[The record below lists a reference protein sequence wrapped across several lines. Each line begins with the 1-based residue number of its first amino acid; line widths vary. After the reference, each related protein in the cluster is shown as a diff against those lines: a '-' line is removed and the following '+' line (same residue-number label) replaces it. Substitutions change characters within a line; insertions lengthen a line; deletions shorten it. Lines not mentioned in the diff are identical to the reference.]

1 MRLVHHVFQDRTTAP
16 IIEHMSNV
24 PEFNHVAQELCLKVS
39 KLGRLVMCCPEKK
52 HLNRTRPILESFL
65 YIQVVFLKDSTR
77 ISPQSTISLVQLRY
91 KASHCT
97 SLTEVTEMLQ
107 LDKKMKF

>member
-1 MRLVHHVFQDRTTAP
+1 
-16 IIEHMSNV
+16 
-24 PEFNHVAQELCLKVS
+24 
-39 KLGRLVMCCPEKK
+39 MCCPEKK

-97 SLTEVTEMLQ
+97 YLTEVTEMLQ